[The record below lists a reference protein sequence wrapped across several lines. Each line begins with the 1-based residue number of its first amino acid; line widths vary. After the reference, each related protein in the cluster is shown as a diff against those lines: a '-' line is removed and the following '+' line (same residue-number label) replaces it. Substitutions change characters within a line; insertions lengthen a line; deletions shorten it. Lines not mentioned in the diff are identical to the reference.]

1 MSNVTGAGTVWNAP
15 NYVGELFLAGQNQT
29 PFLNM
34 IGGLNGGKQVNAWEY
49 AMDQNYSLEA
59 VSSQQAIT
67 ETQSLTAPTP
77 ITYVRAQDVNTCQIY
92 RQAISLSYAKMSNT
106 GGLVPVATGLMPAG
120 QQPVISE
127 KDFQIQAAL
136 KNIAVQV
143 EYNFINGAYQQATNA
158 ATAAKTGGM
167 LEVCATRNTV
177 AAGTTDFS
185 KALLDSLL
193 AEMAGNGASFS
204 NMVLFANAF
213 QVQAIS
219 DVFGYAPDD
228 RTVGGIAIK
237 KIITDFCEM
246 GVVYT
251 PKMPAG
257 SILLANV
264 GICAPVFLPVPGKG
278 YLFYEDFGKTAAFEG
293 GEVYGQIG
301 LTSGYGYEHGSI
313 TGLTTS

>member
-1 MSNVTGAGTVWNAP
+1 MSNASAAATVWNAP
-15 NYVGELFLAGQNQT
+15 NYVGELFLVGQNQT

-34 IGGLNGGKQVNAWEY
+34 IGGLNGGKQVNSWEY

-77 ITYVRAQDVNTCQIY
+77 VTYVRAQEINTCQIY
-92 RQAISLSYAKMSNT
+92 RQAISLSYARMSNT

-120 QQPVISE
+120 QQPAISE

-136 KNIAVQV
+136 KQIAVQV

-158 ATAAKTGGM
+158 ATAAKTSGM
-167 LEVCATRNTV
+167 LEICSTRNTV

-185 KALLDSLL
+185 KALLDQLL

-213 QVQAIS
+213 QIQAIS
-219 DVFGYAPDD
+219 DVFGYAPED
-228 RTVGGIAIK
+228 RNVGGIAIK
-237 KIITDFCEM
+237 KIVTDFCEI
-246 GVVYT
+246 GVQYT
-251 PKMPAG
+251 PKMPAD

-264 GICAPVFLPVPGKG
+264 GLCAPVFLPVPGKG
-278 YLFYEDFGKTAAFEG
+278 YLFYEDFGKTAAFDG

-301 LTSGYGYEHGSI
+301 LTCGLGYEHGSL